1 MLFITRSTC
10 AFLGSREGKRQ
21 NSLDFHAPA
30 GCISFVSAA
39 LGAAGWGLGA
49 LGAPVAAGLTHAA
62 AVADGVEEAAVARV
76 ARVAAG
82 QLVAQARLLVGD
94 AAPGGPHGPELQGF
108 RQLLGGVLRAAR
120 QTNKKQQ
127 QQRDIFVYLQAIWP
141 AS

>member
-10 AFLGSREGKRQ
+10 AFLGSREGKRL
-21 NSLDFHAPA
+21 NSLYFHAPA
-30 GCISFVSAA
+30 GRISFVSAA
-39 LGAAGWGLGA
+39 LGAARWG

-82 QLVAQARLLVGD
+82 QLVAQARLLVRD
-94 AAPGGPHGPELQGF
+94 AAAGGPHGPELQGF
-108 RQLLGGVLRAAR
+108 CQLLGGVLRAAR

-127 QQRDIFVYLQAIWP
+127 QRDIFVYLQAIWP